1 MNNAATHTN
10 ILPGEPHARVD
21 NSGIMKDFARLLHE
35 IVPLLENVKNSIEE
49 SSSRIPK
56 ASMQLSKVTQATES
70 AAVEILNVLESMTAK
85 ISSVEDQLQKLKS
98 VIQNS
103 KDSAKKISDQLCS
116 TSSGNGAFAY
126 VEMLTLI
133 VNEYVA
139 GIDNE
144 HAILAMEKLLD
155 ETKKDSMNIAMAL
168 QVQDITSQQIAGVAH
183 IIESVQTQLANA
195 LDRFENGEA
204 LEVAKENVEQ
214 YQSAAPTFDIDAHF
228 TKSVERQD
236 LADEIVK
243 QFANGK

>member
-1 MNNAATHTN
+1 MDIAATHTN
-10 ILPGEPHARVD
+10 LQPGETPAHVD
-21 NSGIMKDFARLLHE
+21 NVGIMKDFARLLHE
-35 IVPLLENVKNSIEE
+35 IVPLLENVKNSIED

-70 AAVEILNVLESMTAK
+70 ATVEILNVLETMTAK
-85 ISSVEDQLQKLKS
+85 ITNVEEQLQKLKS

-103 KDSAKKISDQLCS
+103 KDSAKKISDQLRS
-116 TSSGNGAFAY
+116 TTSGKGAYAY
-126 VEMLTLI
+126 VELLTLI

-144 HAILAMEKLLD
+144 SAISTIEKLLN
-155 ETKKDSMNIAMAL
+155 ETKEDSMNIAMVL

-204 LEVAKENVEQ
+204 SDIAKENVEQ
-214 YQSAAPTFDIDAHF
+214 CQTAAPTFDIDAHF
-228 TKSVERQD
+228 TKSGERQD